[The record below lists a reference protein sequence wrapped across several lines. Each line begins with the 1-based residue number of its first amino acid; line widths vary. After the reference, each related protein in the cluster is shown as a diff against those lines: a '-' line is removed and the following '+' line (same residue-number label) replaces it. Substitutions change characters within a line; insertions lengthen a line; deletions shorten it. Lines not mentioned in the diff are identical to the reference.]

1 MNMKKL
7 SILIALSGLLVVTSS
22 CGQHD
27 GKTTNAKAATK
38 KGKYVCTMHPSVTS
52 DTLGVCPKCGMQ
64 MVERDTTDDK

>member
-1 MNMKKL
+1 MKRL
-7 SILIALSGLLVVTSS
+7 LILFALSTSLVVTSS
-22 CGQHD
+22 CNQHK
-27 GKTTNAKAATK
+27 GKTTDAKTATK